1 MSNVATVSFK
11 ISPDRYAIL
20 RALAEGEGVSV
31 SALVRRTV
39 QEALDLERKGEHLTA
54 PFAKEREG

>member
-11 ISPDRYAIL
+11 ISPDRYTVL

-31 SALVRRTV
+31 SAFVRRTM
-39 QEALDLERKGEHLTA
+39 QEALDLERKAEHLTA
-54 PFAKEREG
+54 PFAQEREG